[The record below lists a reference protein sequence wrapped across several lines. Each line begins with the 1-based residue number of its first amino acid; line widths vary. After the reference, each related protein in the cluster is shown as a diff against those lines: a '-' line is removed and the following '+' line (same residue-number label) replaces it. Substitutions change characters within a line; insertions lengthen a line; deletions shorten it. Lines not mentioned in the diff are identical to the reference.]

1 MQDDTPLP
9 VYKIGVGG
17 VGGHVRT
24 SERATTHD
32 EVKDSIGCTSCYLGD
47 MGHVTS
53 VHSPQVEE
61 GDCRY
66 LPREIL
72 LDVSHG

>member
-1 MQDDTPLP
+1 MG
-9 VYKIGVGG
+9 VSMWIWVCIGSV
-17 VGGHVRT
+17 
-24 SERATTHD
+24 ACD
-32 EVKDSIGCTSCYLGD
+32 EVKDFLAVLACLPGD

-72 LDVSHG
+72 LDVSQGWSMP

>member
-1 MQDDTPLP
+1 MVTDT
-9 VYKIGVGG
+9 
-17 VGGHVRT
+17 
-24 SERATTHD
+24 
-32 EVKDSIGCTSCYLGD
+32 GD

-53 VHSPQVEE
+53 TSDPQVEE

-72 LDVSHG
+72 QEVGADMGLGR

>member
-1 MQDDTPLP
+1 MESLKNYFLS
-9 VYKIGVGG
+9 VCNGV
-17 VGGHVRT
+17 VCM
-24 SERATTHD
+24 
-32 EVKDSIGCTSCYLGD
+32 CTGD

-53 VHSPQVEE
+53 VSDPQVEE

-72 LDVSHG
+72 QEVSTLFSGDLSQSDFNQSIIS

>member
-1 MQDDTPLP
+1 MAVPP
-9 VYKIGVGG
+9 V
-17 VGGHVRT
+17 R
-24 SERATTHD
+24 
-32 EVKDSIGCTSCYLGD
+32 YLGD

-72 LDVSHG
+72 LDVSRG